1 MSTTAT
7 LPGDRVIETPSV
19 ARLQPQ
25 RRSRPERW
33 LVPLTFLLL
42 IVVWSGAVTLL
53 KIPQYVLPGP
63 WVVLQALA
71 HGLLP
76 IGPTG
81 GEYWF
86 HIGVTALEAALGFV
100 IGSSLGVAFGL
111 GVAHWPLAH
120 KIIYPYLIAFQA
132 LPKVAI
138 APLFVIWWGFGIE
151 AKVVMT
157 SVITFFPMLVNSIAG
172 YYAVDPDR
180 IDMARSCGAS
190 GTQIFT
196 KIIIPSSLP
205 FLFAGLNMA
214 AVLALL
220 GALVGEYVGAQSGIG
235 MLLIQYDNNMRIDAV
250 FSLLVVLA
258 VFGWMLSHAV
268 TLLERRFCFWAQR
281 PKKFGLS

>member
-1 MSTTAT
+1 MSTTTT
-7 LPGDRVIETPSV
+7 LPSAALSKSATAPVKRKRKAG
-19 ARLQPQ
+19 
-25 RRSRPERW
+25 PERW
-33 LVPLTFLLL
+33 LVPLTFVLLMGAWAGS
-42 IVVWSGAVTLL
+42 VWLFA
-53 KIPQYVLPGP
+53 IPQYVLPGP
-63 WVVLQALA
+63 GVVLRALA
-71 HGLLP
+71 SGLLP

-81 GEYWF
+81 GSYWF

-100 IGSSLGVAFGL
+100 IGSALGVAFGL

-120 KIIYPYLIAFQA
+120 KIVYPYLIAFQA

-172 YYAVDPDR
+172 YHSVEPDR
-180 IDMARSCGAS
+180 IDMARSCGA
-190 GTQIFT
+190 TQAKIFT
-196 KIIIPSSLP
+196 KIIIPSALP

-235 MLLIQYDNNMRIDAV
+235 MLLIQYDNNMQIDQV
-250 FSLLVVLA
+250 FALLVVLA
-258 VFGWMLSHAV
+258 AFGWMLSHAV

-281 PKKFGLS
+281 PKNFGLS

>member
-7 LPGDRVIETPSV
+7 LPVDTLPTAIAGSATGK
-19 ARLQPQ
+19 
-25 RRSRPERW
+25 RRARPEQW
-33 LVPLTFLLL
+33 LVPLTFVVL
-42 IVVWSGAVTLL
+42 IAVWGGAVWLF
-53 KIPQYVLPGP
+53 KVPQYVLPGP
-63 WVVLQALA
+63 WIVLKALA
-71 HGLLP
+71 YGLLP
-76 IGPTG
+76 IGPNG

-86 HIGVTALEAALGFV
+86 HIGVTALEAALGFA
-100 IGSSLGVAFGL
+100 IGSTSGVAFGL
-111 GVAHWPLAH
+111 AVAHWPLAR
-120 KIIYPYLIAFQA
+120 KIVYPYLIAFQA

-157 SVITFFPMLVNSIAG
+157 SVITFFPMLVNSISG

-180 IDMARSCGAS
+180 IDMARSCGA
-190 GTQIFT
+190 TPRKIFT
-196 KIIIPSSLP
+196 KIIIPSALP

-250 FSLLVVLA
+250 FALLVVLA

-268 TLLERRFCFWAQR
+268 TLLERRYCFWAQR
-281 PKKFGLS
+281 PKSFGLP